1 MRDQRINR
9 RALLL
14 GSAAGAAA
22 ALAAVS
28 ARPSPARAAAGIHTS
43 RLGPFEITVV
53 SDGALEL
60 PIPFLLPKAD
70 KAEVD
75 ALLAKA
81 GHDRS
86 LVLAPLNVVLVKRG
100 ADTVMVDCGAGSGF
114 VGTAGRMAAGLEQ
127 AGIATDSIT
136 HLVFTHAHPD
146 HLWGVIDDL
155 DEVRFAKAKHV
166 IGAAE
171 WDYWINPETAGK
183 VPETLRALAAGSMRR
198 LKALEDRIERVK
210 GGHKIADGISVL
222 DTPGHTPGHQ
232 SILIEAGNERLLV
245 GGDVI
250 GHPVLSFERPDWHW
264 GTDWDAEMGARTRR
278 RTLDMLATDKL
289 ALVGYHL
296 PWPGLA
302 RVVREGQ
309 GFRMTAMES

>member
-1 MRDQRINR
+1 MTDHRIDR

-14 GSAAGAAA
+14 GSAAGAAV
-22 ALAAVS
+22 ALIGASGSS
-28 ARPSPARAAAGIHTS
+28 APARAAAGVHTTK
-43 RLGPFEITVV
+43 LGPFEITVV

-60 PIPFLLPKAD
+60 PISFLLPKAD

-81 GHDRS
+81 GQDRAS
-86 LVLAPLNVVLVKRG
+86 VLAPLNVVLVKRG
-100 ADTVMVDCGAGSGF
+100 GETVMIDCGAGSGF
-114 VGTAGRMAAGLEQ
+114 VGTAGRMSAALEQ
-127 AGIATDSIT
+127 AGIATDAVTS
-136 HLVFTHAHPD
+136 LVFTHAHPD

-155 DEVRFAKAKHV
+155 DEVRFGKAKHV

-183 VPETLRALAAGSMRR
+183 VPEAFKAMAAGSQRR

-232 SILIEAGNERLLV
+232 SILIEAGNDRLLI
-245 GGDVI
+245 GGDVV

-264 GTDWDAEMGARTRR
+264 GTDWDAEMGAKTRR
-278 RTLDMLATDKL
+278 RTLDMLATDKI
-289 ALVGYHL
+289 ALLGYHL

-302 RVVREGQ
+302 RVVREGSA
-309 GFRMTAMES
+309 FRMTAMEL